1 MVAINSCGYLVW
13 VFGGEY
19 FMVVVFDGWGL
30 MMVGIEGGGYFVWV
44 FDGRYLLVVRV

>member
-44 FDGRYLLVVRV
+44 FDRGYLLMVCV